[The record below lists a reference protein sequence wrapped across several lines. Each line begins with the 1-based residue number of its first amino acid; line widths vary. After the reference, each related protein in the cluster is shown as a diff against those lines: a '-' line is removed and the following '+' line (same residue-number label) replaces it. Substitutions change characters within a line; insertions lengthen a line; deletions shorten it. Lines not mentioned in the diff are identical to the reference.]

1 MKVEKPAA
9 VIQAVIDAA
18 NRGDVDAMADRF
30 AEDAVLKLDPVL
42 PGMRPVYQGRK
53 EIREYLWQIV
63 TDGYHV
69 EASGFEGTDSA
80 VGWRSRVSGGL
91 LGRLGIGRA
100 EVSSQ
105 AIVQMNQILSITI
118 HYSPEVVRQLREAMA
133 ERV

>member
-1 MKVEKPAA
+1 MRAEKPAH

-18 NRGDVDAMADRF
+18 NRGDVEGMADRF

-53 EIREYLWQIV
+53 EIREYLREIV
-63 TDGYHV
+63 SNGYHV
-69 EASGFEGTDSA
+69 EATGFRESDNVVS
-80 VGWRSRVSGGL
+80 WRSKVSGGL
-91 LGRLGIGRA
+91 FGRA
-100 EVSSQ
+100 GVGEVEVSSQ

-118 HYSPEVVRQLREAMA
+118 HYSPEAVRQLQQAMA

>member
-1 MKVEKPAA
+1 MKAEKPAA
-9 VIQAVIDAA
+9 VIQAVIEAA

-53 EIREYLWQIV
+53 EIHEYLQKIV
-63 TDGYHV
+63 SDGYHV

-80 VGWRSRVSGGL
+80 VTWRSKASGGL
-91 LGRLGIGRA
+91 FGHLGLADA
-100 EVSSQ
+100 EVTSQ